1 MVILKVSYA
10 IDVMNLMEKKNKKFE
25 EVLKFLIPYY
35 KMAALNVLKKEKIDL
50 ERKIEE
56 GIKNGIIHFNEK
68 FKIDLEKLKK
78 KHGEEWVKIL
88 KKQLKVFSKTF
99 SKKD

>member
-1 MVILKVSYA
+1 MEILKVSYV

-35 KMAALNVLKKEKIDL
+35 KIAALNILKKEKIDF
-50 ERKIEE
+50 ENKIEE
-56 GIKNGIIHFNEK
+56 GIEKGLIHFNEK
-68 FKIDLEKLKK
+68 LKIDLKKLKN
-78 KHGEEWVKIL
+78 KHGEEWVNIL